1 MFLRIFVLFVVVV
14 VVVLLSIAKRILSVF
29 EGKCY
34 KIMMFVFFFLV
45 FAKFIQCFVSIFV
58 CFSLINGF

>member
-14 VVVLLSIAKRILSVF
+14 VVVLSIVKRILSVF

-34 KIMMFVFFFLV
+34 KIMMFVCFFLS
-45 FAKFIQCFVSIFV
+45 FR
-58 CFSLINGF
+58 